1 MQRHIF
7 EEVLI
12 SLLGLEGDRNKVV
25 CHQQACEIM
34 DNWMDNRM
42 ENKQYLYD
50 FIIFISDI

>member
-1 MQRHIF
+1 MQCHIF